1 MGGMQEKQQEV
12 TVTASGPNAP
22 EPGQPVGAIDDRL
35 GGLFVP
41 DTMAP
46 TQYFD
51 RLRGGLEAQ
60 SGERRLMVAILED
73 AIHTY
78 LKFAGDPRKL
88 QQDQFREADA
98 WVESD
103 DRSWVFAFAS
113 ICEHLG
119 LEPSQLR
126 RGLRARKAQALA
138 GQQPAP
144 IRLGLADVDDEAAAA

>member
-1 MGGMQEKQQEV
+1 MGGMQHKEGMP
-12 TVTASGPNAP
+12 VTASGPPAP
-22 EPGQPVGAIDDRL
+22 EQEAHPVGAIDDRL

-46 TQYFD
+46 SQYFD

-60 SGERRLMVAILED
+60 SGERRLMIAILED
-73 AIHTY
+73 AILTY
-78 LKFAGDPRKL
+78 LKFAGDARKA
-88 QQDQFREADA
+88 QQDQFRDA
-98 WVESD
+98 ETWVETD
-103 DRSWVFAFAS
+103 DRSWIFSFAS

-144 IRLGLADVDDEAAAA
+144 VRLGVSDGDDEAAAA